1 MQICRIPLLIMLP
14 FCPLGQN
21 SLAADFSDSN
31 LTGAHLT
38 NADLRGSN
46 LSGADLTGADLSGTD
61 LTGASVT
68 QRQLDGACG
77 SDTKLP
83 AGLTIT
89 SCAASTVQAP
99 PPEAHNEDGT
109 STGISIEIPT
119 MEIEALFSQ
128 QPPGR
133 PNVSPNAAIEASTKV
148 GR

>member
-1 MQICRIPLLIMLP
+1 MLP

-109 STGISIEIPT
+109 STGDRNSDHGDRSAVFPT
-119 MEIEALFSQ
+119 TSG
-128 QPPGR
+128 PPQCL
-133 PNVSPNAAIEASTKV
+133 TKR
-148 GR
+148 GD